1 MARDVSNEEFLNK
14 IEGEAAKREKE
25 VHGCGRCVL
34 AALMDQFELGDKASA
49 DLIQKAMLPL
59 SGGIAQKRNTCAAA
73 LGGLMAIGMV
83 YFPGKLEDAQIE
95 DIMKAMALG
104 RQYYSQF
111 EKELGHIR
119 CYDIREAGLGRCFD
133 TADPDEY
140 EKFVKAG
147 GYELCSSVVG
157 KAARLAAEFILEIR
171 RERGTT

>member
-1 MARDVSNEEFLNK
+1 MARDLSNKEFLNK
-14 IEGEAAKREKE
+14 VEGEAKRRENE

-34 AALMDQFELGDKASA
+34 ATLMDQFELGDSSCV

-73 LGGLMAIGMV
+73 LGGLMGIGMV
-83 YFPGKLEDAQIE
+83 FFPGKLEDTQME

-104 RQYYSQF
+104 RQYYSKF

-133 TADPDEY
+133 TSDPEEY

-147 GYELCSSVVG
+147 GYELCGNVVG

-171 RERGTT
+171 RQRGET